1 MAEALTIETRSGFG
15 LATIT
20 ARKGVAAGAI
30 GQALGLAAP
39 AGPVRTAAEGIM
51 LLGIGPGT
59 WLVLAENASPFRVDD
74 LRQRL
79 TGLAAVSDQS
89 GACVVLRLS
98 GVGANIALRRG
109 VSIDL
114 DPAAFRPDAVVVTAI
129 AHIGVTFWQVDA
141 VPTYDIAV
149 PRSFIGSFRH
159 WLDVTAAA
167 IRPPASASS
176 EG

>member
-1 MAEALTIETRSGFG
+1 MAEALTIRTRSGFG

-30 GQALGLAAP
+30 GQALGLVAP
-39 AGPVRTAAEGIM
+39 AGPVWTAAEGVM
-51 LLGIGPGT
+51 LLGTGPGV
-59 WLVLAENASPFRVDD
+59 WLAHAETVSPFWGDG

-79 TGLAAVSDQS
+79 AGLAAVSDQS

-98 GVGANIALRRG
+98 GAGARIALRRG
-109 VSIDL
+109 ASIDL

-149 PRSFIGSFRH
+149 PRSFIGSFHH

-167 IRPPASASS
+167 IRLPVPASGEA
-176 EG
+176 